1 MGGSTPAEEI
11 TIQATA
17 VSPGIAIG
25 RVWPLHGKF
34 RTDAPPQDRTVAA
47 AEISGELARFHQAIT
62 DTRTELVLLSEE
74 LASKLPAGEA
84 GIFDAH
90 LILLDDLLRKV
101 DPEIRNDGKSAER
114 ALYDVSQR
122 YAAALAATEDEYL
135 RERAA
140 DIRDVAGR
148 IRRHLENRTADAGD
162 LSDRHIIVAPD
173 LTPSETAGLDRD
185 KVLGF
190 AVETGSAV
198 SHTAILAR
206 SMRLPAVT
214 GVPRAVLEQLT
225 AADTV
230 ILDGFH
236 GRFIVHPEPRTVE
249 TYRLTAE
256 QAGKVFSELRG
267 SGAGAETLDGFEVHL
282 AGNIES
288 AADLSELRAVGA
300 SGIGLMRSEY
310 LFNRAEPPD
319 EETQFQVY
327 KEILSA
333 CEDQPVVIR
342 TLDVGGDKFFS
353 ALARSR
359 EQNPF
364 LGLRGVRLTLREQR
378 DLFRTQLRALL
389 RAGVYGDLRVML
401 PMITNPDELDETRAL
416 LDECRAELAK
426 EKKDFTDDLPLGAMI
441 ETPAAALTVDI
452 LAEKADFF
460 SIGTND
466 LVQYSLAIDRSNER
480 VAYLYQPSHPAVLKL
495 IALTAEAAAAH
506 GIPVSV
512 CGQMAGDPRY
522 TALLTGL
529 GVHELS
535 MDAGAIG
542 GVRRVLRGMTMA
554 EARQAAEKALAAS
567 DAKTALAPS
576 LAILEKAAPDLAALL

>member
-1 MGGSTPAEEI
+1 MSGGTPAEEI

-34 RTDAPPQDRTVAA
+34 RADAPPQDRRIADT
-47 AEISGELARFHQAIT
+47 EIAGELDRFHQAIT
-62 DTRTELVLLSEE
+62 DTREE
-74 LASKLPAGEA
+74 LALLSQELAKKLPTGEA
-84 GIFDAH
+84 GIFDSH

-101 DPEIRNDGKSAER
+101 DPEILNHARSAEY
-114 ALYDVSQR
+114 ALYDISQR

-140 DIRDVAGR
+140 DIRDVSGR
-148 IRRHLENRTADAGD
+148 IRRHLENRTVDAGNFA
-162 LSDRHIIVAPD
+162 DRRILVAPD
-173 LTPSETAGLDRD
+173 LTPSETAGLDRN

-214 GVPRAVLEQLT
+214 GVPRTVLERLT
-225 AADTV
+225 AADMV
-230 ILDGFH
+230 IIDGFH

-256 QAGKVFSELRG
+256 QAGKIFSALRG
-267 SGAGAETLDGFEVHL
+267 DGIRSETRDGFEVRL

-319 EETQFQVY
+319 EEMQFQVY
-327 KEILSA
+327 KEILSS
-333 CEDQPVVIR
+333 CEGQPVVIR

-378 DLFRTQLRALL
+378 AVFRTQLRALL
-389 RAGVYGDLRVML
+389 RAGVYGDLRIML
-401 PMITNPDELDETRAL
+401 PMITTPDEIDETRAL
-416 LDECRAELAK
+416 LDECRDELGR
-426 EKKDFTDDLPLGAMI
+426 EKLDFNEHLPLGAMI
-441 ETPAAALTVDI
+441 ETPAAALTADI

-466 LVQYSLAIDRSNER
+466 LVQYTLTIDRSNER
-480 VAYLYQPSHPAVLKL
+480 VAYLYLPSHPAVLKL
-495 IALTAEAAAAH
+495 IAVTADAAAAH

-554 EARQAAEKALAAS
+554 EARQAAEKALAS
-567 DAKTALAPS
+567 PDAATALAPS